1 MSSFTDDVRRRLGED
16 AAPSYGA
23 LVQGGQHARESAAST
38 FRMGRDE
45 RILLYGLMVVCVVL
59 AVVNPLLVDGCSGQ
73 GGLVGAA
80 RTLLT
85 FPSAWSQSVV
95 MGLGSVCIAGIAL
108 TARGLSRV
116 SADQRTAL
124 TAARWGGIVAGAPT
138 ALVLAVMAVLVALT
152 VTFLVWVRIAVLDE

>member
-1 MSSFTDDVRRRLGED
+1 
-16 AAPSYGA
+16 
-23 LVQGGQHARESAAST
+23 
-38 FRMGRDE
+38 
-45 RILLYGLMVVCVVL
+45 MVVCVVL

-108 TARGLSRV
+108 TTRGLSRV

-152 VTFLVWVRIAVLDE
+152 VTFLVWVLIAALDE